1 MAVFRFL
8 AAVFM
13 LVATIALAADVTPV
27 LAAGNPF
34 VMTPLT
40 EHWERL
46 APASLA
52 ALKAA
57 VQSSSFSWV
66 WDGVIAVL
74 IAQPTIAVFGV
85 LALASGYL
93 GRRKHRI
100 NIFVN

>member
-13 LVATIALAADVTPV
+13 LVAAVALAADVTPV
-27 LAAGNPF
+27 VAGGQPF
-34 VMTPLT
+34 VMTPLA
-40 EHWERL
+40 EHWQKL
-46 APASLA
+46 GPASLA

-57 VQSSSFSWV
+57 TESSSFAWA
-66 WDGVIAVL
+66 WDSIVANI
-74 IAQPTIAVFGV
+74 IAQPTIVVFGV
-85 LALASGYL
+85 LGLLSGYF